1 MYVFNTFPPPPPP
14 PPPPTISPPPP
25 PLTNPQPPQPT
36 PPHRSVQLTISNKSA
51 LVWAMSTSHYL
62 NQCWTS
68 SPTHICGT
76 RGDGLRFERTPYNCR
91 ALMLGKHKHELHF
104 RHYSILSI
112 SFVICQTYS
121 RKLTQN
127 TPADDPAISTHTR
140 NYATWVR
147 PVRVY
152 CTNFLQKKISR
163 VLVILINCSYYNQI

>member
-1 MYVFNTFPPPPPP
+1 M
-14 PPPPTISPPPP
+14 
-25 PLTNPQPPQPT
+25 
-36 PPHRSVQLTISNKSA
+36 
-51 LVWAMSTSHYL
+51 TSHYL

-112 SFVICQTYS
+112 SFVICLTYS

-152 CTNFLQKKISR
+152 CTNFLQQKLAEYWRFWST
-163 VLVILINCSYYNQI
+163 VVITTRFNCHITACVKRYSCQGAFQKRTRALKSKSS